1 MLHEKSTA
9 NVCMEAEMSK
19 LNGIVIAV
27 REVDLLRIT
36 NKQRNP
42 RVSSLV
48 FEYKEYFSSPPKAPI
63 SCHGKSESGV
73 PIGPSAQR
81 PRTSL

>member
-1 MLHEKSTA
+1 MLHEKPTA

-19 LNGIVIAV
+19 PNGIVIAI

-48 FEYKEYFSSPPKAPI
+48 FEYKEYFS
-63 SCHGKSESGV
+63 
-73 PIGPSAQR
+73 
-81 PRTSL
+81 